1 MSKKPR
7 SIESYDHRQKERAN
21 NPPVGLVTPE
31 TDPASES
38 KTYEH
43 DLHIDPFL
51 SWAGKEE
58 NLSFEVNTVSL
69 HVHERIDPQTIV
81 ENVKKTNSEEA
92 PLLSLFSEQELP
104 LRKAIE
110 FYKHRNNWTNRLIAG
125 DSLLVMNSLLE
136 KEGLGKKLQM
146 IYFDPPYGI
155 GYGSNFQ
162 PFAGN
167 LSVTDRKDEDLT
179 QEPEMI
185 KAFRDTWELGIHSYL
200 TYLRNRLLLA
210 RDLLKDSGSIFV
222 QIGKDNVHRVAILL
236 EEIFGWE
243 NRVATITY
251 APSGSSSANLLSQ
264 DAHYILWF
272 AKDKK
277 DKDKY
282 KVKYRQLYEP
292 RDRKSI
298 LGVFRSGAWIQDDHT
313 NRDRPLSKEE
323 KDNPDL
329 IPKHCKI
336 YQALPLSSQ
345 GDSTTGRSEPYIHQG
360 KEYKCPPNRQWSV
373 SHDGINRL
381 VELNRIVFRDTGLS
395 WKRYDDEYPGREIN
409 NIWAGNYPAN
419 QKVYVVQT
427 STRIIQRCML
437 MSTDPGDLVF
447 DPTCGGGT
455 TAFVAEQWG
464 RRWITCDT
472 SRVALTLAKQR
483 LMTSVFD
490 YYKLAKPQEGV
501 GSGFQYKSLKKVKA
515 KILAGDE
522 PKEEVVLYNQPYK
535 DNSKKRITGPFTVE
549 AVPAPMVQ
557 SVSELLDSSPRD
569 GKQPKAQSADISVSR
584 EGETLRQSEWRE
596 ELLKSGIRGKNG
608 QHLKITD
615 LEPIPATQF
624 IHAKGNIQTQNK
636 DNQIVTSYPPPPPPP
651 PEFQLFLVSFGP
663 AHAPLVQRQVARAI
677 EEAQRLVPQP
687 KLIVFAAFQFD
698 PEAAK
703 DIDQMNWPGVT
714 FIKAQMNS
722 EVLTADL
729 RKKTRSQSFWLIGQ
743 PDVKIEKLKDSNQ
756 EKYQVIVQGFDYYD
770 TVKRELTHGD
780 TQNIAM
786 WMLDSDYDGRSLFP
800 KQVFLLENGSGEG
813 WKKLSRELRTEIDP
827 TLIKKYHGTKSLPF
841 VLGNHKRI
849 AVKIIDDRGIESL
862 KIIDSKDFENSN

>member
-1 MSKKPR
+1 MSKKR
-7 SIESYDHRQKERAN
+7 KSIESYDHSQKERVN

-38 KTYEH
+38 KTYHH
-43 DLHIDPFL
+43 DPHIDPFL

-81 ENVKKTNSEEA
+81 ENVKKNNSEEA

-146 IYFDPPYGI
+146 VYFDPPYGI
-155 GYGSNFQ
+155 KYGSNFQ
-162 PFAGN
+162 PFVGN
-167 LSVTDRKDEDLT
+167 LSVTDQKDEHLT

-210 RDLLKDSGSIFV
+210 KDLLKDSGSIFV
-222 QIGKDNVHRVAILL
+222 QIGKENVHRVAIVL
-236 EEIFGWE
+236 EEIFGIE
-243 NRVATITY
+243 NRVGMITY
-251 APSGSSSANLLSQ
+251 APSGSSSAKHLSQ
-264 DAHYILWF
+264 DTNFILWF
-272 AKDKK
+272 AKDK
-277 DKDKY
+277 DE
-282 KVKYRQLYEP
+282 VKFRQLYES

-345 GDSTTGRSEPYIHQG
+345 GYSKTGRSEPYIHCG
-360 KEYKCPPNRQWSV
+360 KEYKCPRNRHWSV
-373 SHDGINRL
+373 SHDGIDRL

-395 WKRYDDEYPGREIN
+395 WKLYDDEHPGRKIN
-409 NIWAGNYPAN
+409 DMWAGNYPAN

-447 DPTCGGGT
+447 DPTCGSGT

-490 YYKLAKPQEGV
+490 YYKLARPQEGV
-501 GSGFQYKSLKKVKA
+501 GTGFQYKTVKTVSA
-515 KILAGDE
+515 AILAYDQ
-522 PKEEVVLYNQPYK
+522 PKKEITLYDQPYK
-535 DNSKKRITGPFTVE
+535 DNSKKRVTGPFTVE

-557 SVSELLDSSPRD
+557 SVSDLLDSSPRD
-569 GKQPKAQSADISVSR
+569 GKQPKDQPADNSVSR
-584 EGETLRQSEWRE
+584 EGETIRQSEWRE
-596 ELLKSGIRGKNG
+596 ELLKSGIQGKNG
-608 QHLKITD
+608 RHLKITD
-615 LEPIPATQF
+615 LEPIPTTQF
-624 IHAKGNIQTQNK
+624 IHAQGIIITQNT
-636 DNQIVTSYPPPPPPP
+636 DIQVVTVPP
-651 PEFQLFLVSFGP
+651 PEFQSFLVSFGP
-663 AHAPLVQRQVARAI
+663 AYAPLEQRQVSRAI
-677 EEAQRLVPQP
+677 EEAQSLVPQP

-703 DIDQMNWPGVT
+703 DIDQTNWPGVT
-714 FIKAQMNS
+714 LIKAQMNS
-722 EVLTADL
+722 DLLTADL
-729 RKKTRSQSFWLIGQ
+729 RKKTKSQSFWQIGQ
-743 PDVKIEKLKDSNQ
+743 PDVKIEKQKDANQ

-770 TVKRELTHGD
+770 TVKGELTHGG

-800 KQVFLLENGSGEG
+800 KQVFLPKDDSGKG
-813 WKKLSRELRTEIDP
+813 WQKLAKTLQSEIDP
-827 TLIKKYHGTKSLPF
+827 ALIKKYHGTKSLPF
-841 VLGNHKRI
+841 VLGNHERI

-862 KIIDSKDFENSN
+862 KIIDSKDFENPN